1 MDFEVADAYAEH
13 RQAARDWAVGNVD
26 PAWVAEQER
35 TGTYH
40 TAELHR
46 RLAADGFLGAGWPAE
61 YGGTDVSP
69 ALATAVFQEIL
80 GTGVHL
86 DGWVTTQM
94 VLNTVLH
101 VGTEEQKRSAV
112 AAGAR
117 GEMLIVLGYT
127 EPGCGSD
134 AAAAATRAV
143 RDGDEWVINGSK
155 MFTSTAHEAT
165 HVFLLTRTNTEAA
178 KHRGLTTFLVPLS
191 APGVSVQPIHT
202 LGGQRTNATYY
213 SDVRVGD
220 ECRIGEIDGGWG
232 VMRVALVYERG
243 LAQPSAGPTWAERAA
258 AWGRAARRDD
268 GSAVLDSPV
277 FREQLARIAVEEEI
291 ARLLAARVSW
301 LVESGGMPALEGP
314 LSKLFSTESRQRYLS
329 ALMDFIGESAVLT
342 GNPGARHGSGD
353 GSGEDFPAAVE
364 DAFRKSVVTT
374 IYGGTSEI
382 MREIIAER
390 HLGLPRARPA

>member
-1 MDFEVADAYAEH
+1 MDFSEEDAYAEH
-13 RQAARDWAVGNVD
+13 RQAARDWTAANVD
-26 PAWVAEQER
+26 PGWAREQER

-61 YGGTDVSP
+61 YGGTGVSP
-69 ALATAVFQEIL
+69 SLATAVFQEVL
-80 GTGVHL
+80 GTGIHL
-86 DGWVTTQM
+86 DGWSTTQM

-101 VGTEEQKRSAV
+101 VGTESQKREMV
-112 AAGAR
+112 VAGAR

-134 AAAAATRAV
+134 VAAARTRAI
-143 RDGDEWVINGSK
+143 RDGEEWVISGSK

-165 HVFLLTRTNTEAA
+165 HVFLLARTNPEAA
-178 KHRGLTTFLVPLS
+178 KHHGLTMFMVPLDL
-191 APGVSVQPIHT
+191 PGVEIRPIYT

-213 SDVRVGD
+213 SDVRLPD
-220 ECRIGEIDGGWG
+220 HCRIGDVDGGWG

-243 LAQPSAGPTWAERAA
+243 LGKPSSGPTWAQQAA
-258 AWGRAARRDD
+258 VWARGMRRPD
-268 GSAVLDSPV
+268 GSLMIDDPV
-277 FREQLARIAVEEEI
+277 FREQLARISIEAEMS
-291 ARLLAARVSW
+291 RLLAMRVSW
-301 LVESGGMPALEGP
+301 LVDTGGMPALEGP
-314 LSKLFSTESRQRYLS
+314 LSKLFSTEANQRHLS
-329 ALMDFIGESAVLT
+329 SLLDFIGEEAILQGDDAS
-342 GNPGARHGSGD
+342 GFPG
-353 GSGEDFPAAVE
+353 AVE

-390 HLGLPRARPA
+390 HLGLPRARRA